1 LAFRPI
7 AAPVRATYHR
17 TVTEPADGDGGP
29 GPPVAATELPQASI
43 AVFPDDGPLSSLLR
57 RADNY
62 LGSAEQALLVFLLA
76 AVVLTAALAALSD
89 RLAGVRLGRWWF
101 DVVRGGTFSIA
112 MIGAVFATHQQRHLA
127 MDLVSRS
134 LPPRGRLML
143 RVVLALFTMMVA
155 GLLVRSGLHQ
165 LDTVGE
171 EGGQHLISTHTIV
184 AFMPIGAVLIIAH
197 TLLHMLID
205 VDYLVRR
212 KLPPVRARSGH

>member
-1 LAFRPI
+1 
-7 AAPVRATYHR
+7 
-17 TVTEPADGDGGP
+17 VTEPADADGGP
-29 GPPVAATELPQASI
+29 AQPLAAPAALPAASI
-43 AVFPDDGPLSSLLR
+43 AAFPDDGPVSGRLR
-57 RADNY
+57 RADHY
-62 LGSAEQALLVFLLA
+62 LGSAEQAVLVFLLA
-76 AVVLTAALAALSD
+76 AVVLTAAAAALSD
-89 RLAGVRLGRWWF
+89 RLLGVRLGRWWF

-143 RVVLALFTMMVA
+143 RVVLALFTMVVA